1 MATRDLRG
9 TMIATLVAGVALT
22 MLPLPASINAFRP
35 DWVLM
40 LLIYWSMRMPQR
52 YSVGTA
58 WLAGIT
64 LDVVQGTYLGQHAL
78 AMSFVVFLTVKFHLL
93 MRMFPLLQLTLSVAG
108 LVALYQ
114 FLLFW
119 INGVAGI
126 SAPERVYWAPV
137 LISLLAWPFV
147 SMFMN
152 GLTMRAP
159 SRG

>member
-1 MATRDLRG
+1 MASRNSRG
-9 TMIATLVAGVALT
+9 TMIATLLAGFALT
-22 MLPLPASINAFRP
+22 MLPLPQSVEAFRP

-40 LLIYWSMRMPQR
+40 LLIFWAIRLPQS

-58 WLAGIT
+58 WVAGII

-78 AMSFVVFLTVKFHLL
+78 ALSLVVFLTVKFHLL
-93 MRMFPLLQLTLSVAG
+93 MRMFPLPQLTLSVAG

-137 LISLLAWPFV
+137 LVSFVAWPLV
-147 SMFMN
+147 SMFMS
-152 GLTMRAP
+152 GLTLRAQR
-159 SRG
+159 SS

>member
-1 MATRDLRG
+1 MASRNLRG
-9 TMIATLVAGVALT
+9 TMIATLLAGIALT
-22 MLPLPASINAFRP
+22 MLPLPDAVEAFRP

-40 LLIYWSMRMPQR
+40 LLIYWAMRMPHR

-58 WLAGIT
+58 WVAGIII
-64 LDVVQGTYLGQHAL
+64 DVVQGTYLGQHAL
-78 AMSFVVFLTVKFHLL
+78 AMSLIVFLTIKFHLL
-93 MRMFPLLQLTLSVAG
+93 MRMFPLPQLTLSVVG

-126 SAPERVYWAPV
+126 SAPNSVYWAPV
-137 LISLLAWPFV
+137 VITFLAWPFV

-152 GLTMRAP
+152 GLTMRAQ
-159 SRG
+159 SSG

>member
-1 MATRDLRG
+1 MASRNSRG
-9 TMIATLVAGVALT
+9 TMIATLLAGFALT
-22 MLPLPASINAFRP
+22 MLPLPQSVEAFRP

-40 LLIYWSMRMPQR
+40 LLIFWAIRLPQS

-58 WLAGIT
+58 WVAGII

-78 AMSFVVFLTVKFHLL
+78 ALSLVVFLTVKFHLL
-93 MRMFPLLQLTLSVAG
+93 MRMFPLPQLTRSVAG

-137 LISLLAWPFV
+137 LVSFVAWPLV
-147 SMFMN
+147 SMFMS
-152 GLTMRAP
+152 GLTLRAQR
-159 SRG
+159 SS

>member
-1 MATRDLRG
+1 MASRNYRG
-9 TMIATLVAGVALT
+9 TMVATVLAGIALT
-22 MLPLPASINAFRP
+22 MLPLPEAFEPFRP

-40 LLIYWSMRMPQR
+40 LLIYWAMRMPQS

-58 WLAGIT
+58 WVAGIII
-64 LDVVQGTYLGQHAL
+64 DVVQGTYLGQHAL
-78 AMSFVVFLTVKFHLL
+78 AMSLVVFVTVKFHLL

-126 SAPERVYWAPV
+126 SAPERVYWGPV
-137 LISLLAWPFV
+137 LVSFLAWPFV

-152 GLTMRAP
+152 GLTMRAR
-159 SRG
+159 SNS

>member
-1 MATRDLRG
+1 
-9 TMIATLVAGVALT
+9 MIATLLAALALT
-22 MLPLPASINAFRP
+22 MLPLPGVIEAFRP

-40 LLIYWSMRMPQR
+40 LLIYWAMRMPHR

-58 WLAGIT
+58 WVVGIV

-78 AMSFVVFLTVKFHLL
+78 ALSLVVFLTVKFHLL
-93 MRMFPLLQLTLSVAG
+93 MRMFPLPQLTLSIVA

-126 SAPERVYWAPV
+126 TAPERVYWAPV
-137 LISLLAWPFV
+137 LISILAWPFI

-152 GLTMRAP
+152 GLTMRAQ
-159 SRG
+159 SSS